1 MGHQTMIHRLK
12 TMIHSLKTMKKGLL
26 TALLTMFSMSL
37 YAYARGEPS
46 EEQVKAAFIFNFAK
60 FVEWPV
66 SSFEADSSFNLCIAG
81 QDKVEAALRLL
92 EQREVQSH
100 VLKIITL
107 NEDFNQIKT
116 KNCHILFIARS
127 EKNRQPQWLGAVEQQ
142 PVLTVAD
149 NLELVK
155 QGGMISLYI
164 EAQRVQFVVNQSSTQ
179 NNGLKLSARMLQLAR
194 VPK

>member
-1 MGHQTMIHRLK
+1 MGHHMMIHR
-12 TMIHSLKTMKKGLL
+12 LKTMKKGLL

-60 FVEWPV
+60 FVEWPA
-66 SSFEADSSFNLCIAG
+66 SSFETDGSFNLCIAG
-81 QDKVEAALRLL
+81 QDKVEAALKLL

-100 VLKIITL
+100 VLKIIAL
-107 NEDFNQIKT
+107 NDDISQIKHKT
-116 KNCHILFIARS
+116 CHILFIARS
-127 EKNRQPQWLGAVEQQ
+127 EKNRQVQWLSAVEQQ
-142 PVLTVAD
+142 PILTVAD
-149 NLELVK
+149 NLDLVK
-155 QGGMISLYI
+155 QGGMISLYL
-164 EAQRVQFVVNQSSTQ
+164 EAQRVQFVVNQSGTQ

>member
-1 MGHQTMIHRLK
+1 MVRRLQA
-12 TMIHSLKTMKKGLL
+12 IKKGMSI
-26 TALLTMFSMSL
+26 ALLTMFSMSL
-37 YAYARGEPS
+37 YAYAHDEPS

-60 FVEWPV
+60 FVEWPNH
-66 SSFEADSSFNLCIAG
+66 SFEAENNLNLCIAG
-81 QDKVEAALRLL
+81 QDKVESALKIL
-92 EQREVQSH
+92 ERREVQGR
-100 VLKIITL
+100 VLKIMAL
-107 NEDFNQIKT
+107 NEEPNQVKL

-127 EKNRQPQWLGAVEQQ
+127 EKNRQPQWLNAVEQQ
-142 PVLTVAD
+142 PILTIAD
-149 NLELVK
+149 NLDLVK